1 MDELVK
7 EGKSIIMISSDLTEV
22 LKMSDR
28 VVVMCEGRVTGEI
41 DIEEANQESIMTFA
55 TKHG

>member
-7 EGKSIIMISSDLTEV
+7 AGKSIIMISSDLTEV